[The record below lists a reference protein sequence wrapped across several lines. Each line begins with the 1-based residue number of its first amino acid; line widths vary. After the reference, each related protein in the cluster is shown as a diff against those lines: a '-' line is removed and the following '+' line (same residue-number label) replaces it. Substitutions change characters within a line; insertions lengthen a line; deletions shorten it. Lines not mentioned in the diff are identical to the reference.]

1 MTRFIS
7 LSPYPLDTNRSAPK
21 VRKSPKTGQP
31 RPLKKQRAKSQ
42 KDAHR
47 MGTPRAAPGHPAGRP
62 RRRQRSAFK
71 ARGALEALEALTG
84 QKTLNALASAFGV
97 HPVQIAQWKRPLL
110 DARAGVFASG
120 APGRRER
127 EHEPLGE
134 HRYQEIGPV
143 LASGRWR
150 WTGCEK
156 RASPACPTGPTT
168 GVDRA
173 DASAVAQRAAGRP
186 AGQRARGATCW
197 AARARGDLLGSA
209 RAGTTSR

>member
-47 MGTPRAAPGHPAGRP
+47 MGTPRADPGHPAGRP

-71 ARGALEALEALTG
+71 ARGALEALTG

-97 HPVQIAQWKRPLL
+97 HPVQI
-110 DARAGVFASG
+110 
-120 APGRRER
+120 
-127 EHEPLGE
+127 
-134 HRYQEIGPV
+134 EI
-143 LASGRWR
+143 
-150 WTGCEK
+150 
-156 RASPACPTGPTT
+156 
-168 GVDRA
+168 
-173 DASAVAQRAAGRP
+173 
-186 AGQRARGATCW
+186 AT
-197 AARARGDLLGSA
+197 
-209 RAGTTSR
+209 